1 MSGHVITSPTWNYI
15 GFLSHAMANMAGMAV
30 QPHDLH
36 HRRLAIAA
44 ARARSEAAAAG
55 ELTPSPFA
63 FEVDEVGSEAKE
75 AVLVLLRPGGAY
87 WEASEAVSSA
97 DSDLS

>member
-1 MSGHVITSPTWNYI
+1 MKPKSKAR
-15 GFLSHAMANMAGMAV
+15 LSAADSMVNMAV

-55 ELTPSPFA
+55 ELTPTPFV
-63 FEVDEVGSEAKE
+63 FEGDEISSDAKE
-75 AVLVLLRPGGAY
+75 SVLALLRPGGAY
-87 WEASEAVSSA
+87 WEASEAVSNA